1 VQPLE
6 VKHARF
12 LFHASLRYLCGLR
25 LPPLIEGGMR
35 RTNEK
40 LEVKAKNLPQAAER
54 VEQPPLPGEVGKRV
68 GVG

>member
-1 VQPLE
+1 MQPLE
-6 VKHARF
+6 IKHARF
-12 LFHASLRYLCGLR
+12 LFHALALFCGLR

-40 LEVKAKNLPQAAER
+40 LELKAKNLPQAAER

>member
-6 VKHARF
+6 VKHPRF
-12 LFHASLRYLCGLR
+12 LFHASLRCACGLR

-40 LEVKAKNLPQAAER
+40 LELKAKNLPQAAER
-54 VEQPPLPGEVGKRV
+54 GATPPPGEVGKRV